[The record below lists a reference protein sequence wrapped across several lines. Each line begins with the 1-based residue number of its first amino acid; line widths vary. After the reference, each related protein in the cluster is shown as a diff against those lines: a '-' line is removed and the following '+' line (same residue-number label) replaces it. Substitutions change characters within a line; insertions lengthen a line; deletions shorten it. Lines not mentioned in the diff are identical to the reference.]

1 MTYKLGKTNPMSL
14 READQALYGKPE
26 GESVDVPGSGR
37 LVAKPTSIFTV
48 WPDLRQPRRAIPMSV
63 RGTWDG
69 DPIDIPGLLEKW
81 ALAAAHEAGKPVDVI
96 KLLMSH
102 DSQEFDVE
110 GAILNDFLDL
120 VGLAASIQRDGLLNA
135 ITTASRGGRTFVVTG
150 ERRLLSYHL
159 LALYMQEDKY
169 GKIAAREMKDE
180 EAVWAQAAENGARKP
195 LNAVGM
201 ARQLALLIMNMYER
215 ADGVDWGAFESVV
228 LPGECDRKFY
238 AQVADG
244 NRWRIKKGFMQRI
257 LDVTGLKSKTQIA
270 QYRALLDAPDDLW
283 MLADVKNWTENG
295 IRLYTE
301 ALRKPDTLTGVN
313 LSEGDRGMGV
323 SVYGEESAKNAQRET
338 PTPTH
343 SSMNEP
349 HPPTPPRT
357 QGGEQYGAI
366 SSSGL
371 PRLQGGGQYTLVTHG
386 GGEQGARRL
395 GEIHQREFKAG
406 MSLLRH
412 FFTEESLVDDAGW
425 LQNVTRDELEA
436 WAAREDDAT
445 EALQTKLGDIQ
456 TAMMEA
462 MDTQITELWAFF
474 GVIADEMNSVVG

>member
-1 MTYKLGKTNPMSL
+1 MTYKEGKTNPMYPMSL

-215 ADGVDWGAFESVV
+215 EDGVDWGAFESVV

-338 PTPTH
+338 PTPT
-343 SSMNEP
+343 
-349 HPPTPPRT
+349 PPRT

-425 LQNVTRDELEA
+425 LLNVTRDELEA

>member
-1 MTYKLGKTNPMSL
+1 MTYKEGKTNPMSL

-110 GAILNDFLDL
+110 GKAILNDFLDL

-215 ADGVDWGAFESVV
+215 GDGVDWGAFESVV

-338 PTPTH
+338 PT
-343 SSMNEP
+343 
-349 HPPTPPRT
+349 PTPPRT

>member
-1 MTYKLGKTNPMSL
+1 MTYKEGKTNPMSL

-81 ALAAAHEAGKPVDVI
+81 ALAAAHEAGKTVDVI

-215 ADGVDWGAFESVV
+215 GDGVDWGAFESVV

-338 PTPTH
+338 PT
-343 SSMNEP
+343 
-349 HPPTPPRT
+349 PTPPRT